1 MSLTTTD
8 RQRMNAEI
16 RDVLAPWIERF
27 DAERAQTQRA
37 ENERLR
43 ECLRGVVEQ
52 LADMAALTTDTEQ
65 LEAALE
71 AVEACGDDRLAEHY
85 RRVLATS
92 RMAQLS
98 QIARAG

>member
-1 MSLTTTD
+1 MSPLD

-27 DAERAQTQRA
+27 DSERAQTQRA
-37 ENERLR
+37 ENDRLR
-43 ECLRGVVEQ
+43 ECLRGVIEQ
-52 LADMAALTTDTEQ
+52 LADMAALTTDAEQ

-71 AVEACGDDRLAEHY
+71 AVEACGDDALTGHY
-85 RRVLATS
+85 RKTLAAS
-92 RMAQLS
+92 RLCIVG